1 MKLLY
6 SKATQQTYPYP
17 RNDDQPIIGLDPDYL
32 ILERIEATPPAYDK
46 ETEIATPNWVVDVNA
61 LEYRQVWTVNEI
73 PPAANEPNWDG
84 FNGYMLIDSM
94 FKSYRDIVRPID
106 GDLNGALF
114 DSYGLVSTNGVAAF
128 SLVWGYWCQVSGIT
142 GDDRSVIANAA
153 HFFNLPADFV
163 AVIRG

>member
-1 MKLLY
+1 MKRNSITLFLQSPGAITPVPWVDNAPDFSQFSEPTLSVLVKAWDDFVASGELLEVI
-6 SKATQQTYPYP
+6 P
-17 RNDDQPIIGLDPDYL
+17 DPV
-32 ILERIEATPPAYDK
+32 E
-46 ETEIATPNWVVDVNA
+46 VV
-61 LEYRQVWTVNEI
+61 EPSQ
-73 PPAANEPNWDG
+73 PNWDG
-84 FNGYMLIDSM
+84 FNGYMLIDSL

-114 DSYGLVSTNGVAAF
+114 DAYGLVSTNGFVAF

-142 GDDRSVIANAA
+142 GDDRSVIANTA